1 MNEIAVNR
9 NLMIGQNGRLAVIAG
24 PCVIESKELCR
35 TIAGAVQEICNEL
48 GLPFIF
54 KASFDKA
61 NRTSALSF
69 RGEGLNRGL
78 DILAQIKEEFGVPVL
93 TDVHEPSQCE
103 SVAQVADV
111 LQIPAFLSRQTD
123 LLSAAAQTG
132 RVLNIKK
139 GQFLA
144 PWDAKNIID
153 KVVAA
158 GSYKIMLCERGV
170 SFGYNTLVVDMRSLP
185 IMRSYGYP
193 IVFDGTHSV
202 QQPGGQGTSSGGQ
215 REFIPHLVRAAVA
228 TGCVDALF
236 LEVHPEPEKAL
247 SDSATMLPLSELK
260 DLLRTACEIQKIVR
274 NAAVPSLS

>member
-1 MNEIAVNR
+1 M
-9 NLMIGQNGRLAVIAG
+9 
-24 PCVIESKELCR
+24 PY
-35 TIAGAVQEICNEL
+35 
-48 GLPFIF
+48 IF

-69 RGEGLNRGL
+69 RGEGLEQGL
-78 DILAQIKEEFGVPVL
+78 DILAEIKEEFGVPIL
-93 TDVHEPSQCE
+93 TDVHEPSQCAL
-103 SVAQVADV
+103 VAQVADV

-123 LLSAAAQTG
+123 LLTAAAETG

-144 PWDAKNIID
+144 PWDAKNIIE

-158 GSYKIMLCERGV
+158 GSHKIMLCERGV

-185 IMRSYGYP
+185 IMRSFGYP
-193 IVFDGTHSV
+193 VVFDGTHSV
-202 QQPGGQGTSSGGQ
+202 QQPGGQGTTSGGQ

-236 LEVHPEPEKAL
+236 LEVHPEPDKAL
-247 SDSATMLPLSELK
+247 SDSATMLPLANLKELLK
-260 DLLRTACEIQKIVR
+260 TACDIQKIVR
-274 NAAVPSLS
+274 TSNT